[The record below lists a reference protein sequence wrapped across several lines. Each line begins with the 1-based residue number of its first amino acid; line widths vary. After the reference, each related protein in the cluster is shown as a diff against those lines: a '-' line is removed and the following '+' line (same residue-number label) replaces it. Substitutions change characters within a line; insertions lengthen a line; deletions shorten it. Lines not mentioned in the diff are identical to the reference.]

1 MSQLPY
7 RPDIDGLRAM
17 AVLLVV
23 GFHAFPVLVPGGFVG
38 VDVFFVI
45 SGYLISQILIQQF
58 EQGRFSLLEFYRRRI
73 RRIFPALIVVLFAC
87 LIAGWFELLADEY
100 MQLGKHV
107 AAGAGFIANLV
118 LWQDSSYFDH
128 EAATKPLLHL
138 WSLGI
143 EEQFYFI
150 WPLLLGA
157 IFWFAKGAK
166 RRAILLTAFIIITLA
181 SFFLNVSSVR
191 NDQLAAFYSPLAR
204 FWELLFGGF
213 LAYLNLAPRSKKIA
227 LILSLAGFLLIGVA
241 ALTFTRLTLFP
252 GWWALLPTLGATLLI
267 AAGPQSRVNHWLLA
281 NRPMV
286 WIGLISY
293 PLYLWH
299 WPLLSFLRIVVGDFP
314 KLKLLAIL
322 VSVVLAW
329 LTYELIEKPFRFG
342 QYAKQK
348 TLALFIGMILVGG
361 LGYMVYAK
369 KGVEGYAIRTGEA
382 HEFAQYF
389 ANNPPD
395 WHYFKVADILK
406 KYRHECNYYDFNPIA
421 PSCYEPLRDGKSK
434 DDKLLFIWGDS
445 TAQMLSYG
453 LSQEKPSNW
462 QILQVATS
470 ACLPNPTVKEDS
482 YTDFCQ
488 RSNWRALGAIKAYKP
503 NVVLISQENGHSIE
517 TMNRIANTLRTDGVK
532 EVIFI
537 GPAPH
542 WTTVLPKLLLRRL
555 WSDTPERTAI
565 GVDLKHVKIN
575 AQLKNELPLLANYQY
590 FDLMAVFCNANGCL
604 TRIGDDKRL
613 GITAFDYVHLT
624 PIASVYLA
632 RKGLAA
638 AVFNQSVPQ

>member
-7 RPDIDGLRAM
+7 RPDIDGLRAL

-23 GFHAFPVLVPGGFVG
+23 GFHAFPVLMPGGFVG

-157 IFWFAKGAK
+157 IFWFVKGTK
-166 RRAILLTAFIIITLA
+166 RSAILLTTFICIILA
-181 SFFLNVSSVR
+181 SFVLNVGSVR
-191 NDQLAAFYSPLAR
+191 SDQLAAFYSPFAR

-213 LAYLNLAPRSKKIA
+213 LAYLNLTQPSKKIA
-227 LILSLAGFLLIGVA
+227 LILSLAGLLLIGVA

-267 AAGPQSRVNHWLLA
+267 AAGAQSRVNHWLLA

-299 WPLLSFLRIVVGDFP
+299 WPLLSFLRIVEGDFP

-348 TLALFIGMILVGG
+348 TLALLIGMILVGG
-361 LGYMVYAK
+361 LGYTVYAK
-369 KGVEGYAIRTGEA
+369 KGIEGYAIRTGEA

-470 ACLPNPTVKEDS
+470 ACLPNPAVEDDS

-503 NVVLISQENGHSIE
+503 NVVLISQENGQTILAMQ
-517 TMNRIANTLRTDGVK
+517 TIAKKLSSLGVQK
-532 EVIFI
+532 VVFM

-542 WTTVLPKLLLRRL
+542 WKTSLPKLILRRL
-555 WSDTPERTAI
+555 WENSPERTWI
-565 GVDLKHVKIN
+565 EVDPKYLALNDELKGQWSPN
-575 AQLKNELPLLANYQY
+575 ATSTY
-590 FDLMAVFCNANGCL
+590 FDLVSLLCNQAGCL

-613 GITAFDYVHLT
+613 GITQFDYVHLT
-624 PIASVYLA
+624 PSGSAFVA
-632 RKGLAA
+632 KEGLAKI
-638 AVFNQSVPQ
+638 VFNF